1 MQTIIA
7 LDNQTILD
15 ISIRYFGTADAAFEI
30 ATLNKL
36 SITDDL
42 VPGQKIL
49 LPEAD
54 YGEAETVAFFI
65 ANKKQPATGY
75 IEQPEQI
82 EDNYEFPQ
90 GEFPISL

>member
-7 LDNQTILD
+7 LEHQTIID
-15 ISIRYFGTADAAFEI
+15 ISVRYFGTAEAAPDI
-30 ATLNKL
+30 AILNSL
-36 SITDDL
+36 NVTDDL

-54 YGEAETVAFFI
+54 YGEAETVAVFVLK
-65 ANKKQPATGY
+65 NKQPATGY
-75 IEQPEQI
+75 IEEPEI
-82 EDNYEFPQ
+82 DEYGFPE

>member
-30 ATLNKL
+30 ATLNEL
-36 SITDDL
+36 SMTDDL
-42 VPGQKIL
+42 EPGQKLL
-49 LPEAD
+49 LPEVD
-54 YGEAETVAFFI
+54 YGEQETVSFFV

-75 IEQPEQI
+75 IEEI
-82 EDNYEFPQ
+82 KFNEYEFPQ
-90 GEFPISL
+90 GQIPISL